1 MSKITAKEYL
11 LQEENC
17 SKDIIQ
23 VIEDFAALRVK
34 EEKEDAKERLVKWLE
49 AVRDS
54 QYSERDILSEIEKS
68 FKDEDVTN
76 E

>member
-68 FKDEDVTN
+68 FKDEEVTN

>member
-34 EEKEDAKERLVKWLE
+34 EDKEDAKERLVKWLE

-68 FKDEDVTN
+68 FKDEEVTN